1 MKKLVMFVAIVLV
14 MLAGS
19 AYAQQGGGLA
29 ALRSAAAGITPAL
42 PAVPAAQPAAG
53 DISDGLLKA
62 AVPADLADLN
72 AGQAAALALA
82 ARAAGI
88 AVFELDGVQMKTKP
102 ELMAHAAQALGF
114 PGDFGRN
121 WDALIDYLGEMPDF
135 QHNDR
140 VLILVHNSAAIL
152 TADAVL
158 YAGLRDAAG
167 LACENAREWSR
178 STAVLKFVFIP

>member
-1 MKKLVMFVAIVLV
+1 MKKLVMFVSIVSAALV
-14 MLAGS
+14 CP
-19 AYAQQGGGLA
+19 AYAQQGGSLA
-29 ALRSAAAGITPAL
+29 ALRYAAAGITPAL

-53 DISDGLLKA
+53 AVAGGLLKA

-88 AVFELDGVQMKTKP
+88 AVFELDGAQMKTKP
-102 ELMAHAAQALGF
+102 ELMTHAARALGF

-140 VLILVHNSAAIL
+140 ILILVRNSAAIL
-152 TADAVL
+152 TADAAL

-178 STAVLKFVFIP
+178 STAVIKFVFIP